1 MSIKATS
8 KFILRSD
15 WKNSNTEHPVLMRIT
30 VARSHAYINTAIH
43 LRKSDWNEN
52 KQRVRASHPRHAQ
65 FNLMIE
71 QLASRFAETLSEM
84 ILSGSRLS
92 PQEFKEKMLGQ
103 NNTLFFPYA
112 RRHTA
117 QLKRIGKYNTHEKWE
132 SGLNKLEEFFRTV
145 KRNPSPTFSQ
155 VNRDSIKEYSEW
167 LAVEKGN
174 QPTTVGKSMDV
185 VKRIFHLAME
195 DESTRVTYEMYPLRN
210 MKFQKGHSPKVHL
223 KAEDIDRLAE
233 LELTPGSGL
242 WHSRNM
248 FLFAFFTGGMR
259 ISDVLLL
266 TWDRITDGRTKLRY
280 KMKKTGE
287 WHTLPLI
294 HQAAAILELYDE
306 KTVYVFDRLPEN
318 VPSPERLHKL
328 IGSRTAKHNYYLKQ
342 LAEKASIE
350 ARITSHVARHSF
362 ADYARRR
369 IKDIT
374 IVRDLLGHSSVNVT
388 ESYLRS
394 LDKTELESNMILIF
408 KH

>member
-1 MSIKATS
+1 MKATF
-8 KFILRSD
+8 KYILRSD
-15 WKNSNTEHPVLMRIT
+15 WKNSNDERPVLARIT
-30 VARSHAYINTAIH
+30 ASRRHAYIDTGIKIK
-43 LRKSDWNEN
+43 KSDWNEN
-52 KQRVRASHPRHAQ
+52 RQRVRSSNLRHAQ
-65 FNLMIE
+65 FNILLDRLSNRFSEVHTELM
-71 QLASRFAETLSEM
+71 LSP
-84 ILSGSRLS
+84 SAQS
-92 PQEFKEKMLGQ
+92 PQEIKEKVLGQ
-103 NNTLFFPYA
+103 NSTFFFAYA
-112 RRHTA
+112 REQADRVRR
-117 QLKRIGKYNTHEKWE
+117 LGKFNTHKKWM
-132 SGLNKLEEFFRTV
+132 SSLNILQEFFADV
-145 KRNPSPTFSQ
+145 KRNPNPTFSDFDRE
-155 VNRDSIKEYSEW
+155 VIKAYAEW
-167 LAVEKGN
+167 LVVEKRN
-174 QPTTVGKSMDV
+174 APSTVAKAMDTIKRVFNIAIDDETTQ
-185 VKRIFHLAME
+185 
-195 DESTRVTYEMYPLRN
+195 VTHQMYPFKNLS
-210 MKFQKGHSPKVHL
+210 FQKGHSPKVHL

-266 TWDRITDGRTKLRY
+266 TWDRITDGRTKLKY

-294 HQAAAILELYDE
+294 HQAATILELYDE
-306 KTVYVFDRLPEN
+306 KTLYVFDRLPEN

-328 IGSRTAKHNYYLKQ
+328 IGSRTAKHNYCLKQ
-342 LAEKASIE
+342 LAEKAGIE

-394 LDKTELESNMILIF
+394 LDKTELESNMRELF
-408 KH
+408 KG